1 MNRALKRRLVRFINF
16 WPPFLGAGIRL
27 RRLSP
32 DFREADV
39 ELPQRFWNTNYV
51 GVHFGGSLFS
61 MTDAFYMLLLMENLG
76 RDYIVWDKAA
86 TVRFRKPGRGTVRA
100 EFRLSEA
107 EIDEVRACVAE
118 NGKCERSFVVRI
130 VDGDGDVVAEVE
142 KLIHVRHKQSQSA
155 ARSEIRARQPL
166 TQEP

>member
-1 MNRALKRRLVRFINF
+1 MNRTIKRRLLRLINF

-39 ELPQRFWNTNYV
+39 ELQQRFWNTNYV

-76 RDYIVWDKAA
+76 REYIVWDKSAM
-86 TVRFRKPGRGTVRA
+86 VRFRKPGRGTVRA

-107 EIDEVRACVAE
+107 EIEDVRAAVAE
-118 NGKCERSFVVRI
+118 NGKCERKFLVKI
-130 VDGDGDVVAEVE
+130 VDSDGDVVAEVE
-142 KLIHVRHKQSQSA
+142 KLIHVRSKRYVPAPASVQA
-155 ARSEIRARQPL
+155 NQPL